1 MDEEF
6 MVGVLDSSVS
16 SSSSSSSISFFR
28 TENPIDKEHTIVEV
42 FEILSKST
50 LEHLFRADTSR
61 GLESAIFKGKDARSG
76 EIVRNEERNWRRR
89 QKMVLFLFPSPQ
101 R

>member
-1 MDEEF
+1 MDIDMDEEF

-16 SSSSSSSISFFR
+16 SSSSSSSSSISFFR
-28 TENPIDKEHTIVEV
+28 TETPIDKEHTIVEV

-61 GLESAIFKGKDARSG
+61 GLESVVI
-76 EIVRNEERNWRRR
+76 
-89 QKMVLFLFPSPQ
+89 QCM
-101 R
+101 